1 MVISKFSPFLPLL
14 MLLAMGWMTAEYAQE
29 QPAASR
35 DQQLKDLAEAER
47 AFAATTVKE
56 GFRDGFIKFFA
67 DDGIGFGPHPQR
79 TREELMKSPPASGP
93 RKVIF
98 NWSPMFGDISAAG
111 DLGYT
116 TGPVLFTDIT
126 ANPKPPWHGMYFSVW
141 EKRADSTWKVA
152 VDMGIDTPEAVVPI
166 GTKFTAVKPVNRD
179 RKLILSNANMADLSN
194 LDISFS
200 RSIAEHSMAK
210 TYAKLLEREQF
221 RIHRKGQ
228 MPIVSENDL
237 IKFLKSV
244 DGFEFIGGKVS
255 LSNDLA
261 FTYGKYF
268 SAVGGAES
276 ETGYYVHVW
285 RRDAVGKWRLV
296 ADVQNPL
303 PKENK

>member
-116 TGPVLFTDIT
+116 TGPVLFTDVT

-141 EKRADSTWKVA
+141 QKQADGTWKVA
-152 VDMGIDTPEAVVPI
+152 IDMGIDTPQAVAPI
-166 GTKFTAVKPVNRD
+166 DTKFTTAGVVKRD
-179 RKLILSNANMADLSN
+179 PKLKLPLVSADDLHD
-194 LDISFS
+194 LDNSFS
-200 RSIAEHSMAK
+200 RSIAEISMAK
-210 TYAKLLEREQF
+210 TYAKLLERAEF
-221 RIHRKGQ
+221 RLHRKGR
-228 MPIVSENDL
+228 MPIVNENELAKILTSADR
-237 IKFLKSV
+237 
-244 DGFEFIGGKVS
+244 FEFIGGKVS

-261 FTYGKYF
+261 FTYGRYLA
-268 SAVGGAES
+268 AVGGAGA

-285 RRDAVGKWRLV
+285 RRDATGKWRLV

-303 PKENK
+303 PKA